1 MFTFE
6 QLFEAAN
13 PNRNPRLKLDIGD
26 TVVVID
32 SIKTAGYEPKKN
44 QSMAGKQGTV
54 IARYPY
60 SMSLKIGVDFGDGK
74 EYKFNSQY
82 LERVFQPD
90 EPVPVDKKI
99 DILDKAV
106 SKSGGIIEQYDEQKH
121 QQINQV
127 NLAYLAQMAQTLKS
141 AVAGSSKL
149 GTLNT
154 TNAVLKA
161 VSSTLLKPLF
171 VVNFPSNLIFPLY
184 LTNISDAT
192 NAAAYAAA
200 LSLLNLT
207 IATNTPKLSDD
218 KVFVETGAQGCAVIF
233 YQHNS
238 TATTADFFMCALQP
252 SDGWPTSLV
261 DQFAYHNVS
270 NFHYQN
276 IDRPINSSLLYYI
289 LYSLTPMNAKNDV
302 KSHFSCPAAYAVGT
316 SYYTSVTHYKQTIA
330 AFIKHIKGAISKQSM
345 IRGQM
350 QGVKAFG
357 PDLIMNFDRGRLQ
370 STQQDPSVVMKIEDI
385 ESLLWIDN
393 NDYNQDRQPN
403 SIFKQGADE
412 YFCYEDAEDKSFI
425 FTQQTKQQIV
435 NTNGTLFRYACPGN
449 LGSYLTQ
456 NLKANAAV
464 DNNATINIFI
474 CKKYTAAKNL
484 KFLLPYNDVPNQYVA
499 VVSENNLN
507 KLLSGNISD
516 ADYTNLI
523 DAVSLYLQLKNQY
536 NWPDSNYICLAPYES
551 RESGIQGVMLPSN
564 IIQSVE
570 EYKQFKSQIRQD
582 IGDELADI
590 GDMF

>member
-171 VVNFPSNLIFPLY
+171 VVNFPSNLIFPMH
-184 LTNISDAT
+184 LTNIADAT
-192 NAAAYAAA
+192 NAAGGV
-200 LSLLNLT
+200 
-207 IATNTPKLSDD
+207 PKYVYL
-218 KVFVETGAQGCAVIF
+218 G
-233 YQHNS
+233 
-238 TATTADFFMCALQP
+238 
-252 SDGWPTSLV
+252 
-261 DQFAYHNVS
+261 
-270 NFHYQN
+270 
-276 IDRPINSSLLYYI
+276 
-289 LYSLTPMNAKNDV
+289 
-302 KSHFSCPAAYAVGT
+302 
-316 SYYTSVTHYKQTIA
+316 
-330 AFIKHIKGAISKQSM
+330 KG
-345 IRGQM
+345 
-350 QGVKAFG
+350 
-357 PDLIMNFDRGRLQ
+357 
-370 STQQDPSVVMKIEDI
+370 
-385 ESLLWIDN
+385 
-393 NDYNQDRQPN
+393 
-403 SIFKQGADE
+403 
-412 YFCYEDAEDKSFI
+412 
-425 FTQQTKQQIV
+425 
-435 NTNGTLFRYACPGN
+435 
-449 LGSYLTQ
+449 
-456 NLKANAAV
+456 
-464 DNNATINIFI
+464 
-474 CKKYTAAKNL
+474 
-484 KFLLPYNDVPNQYVA
+484 LPKD
-499 VVSENNLN
+499 
-507 KLLSGNISD
+507 
-516 ADYTNLI
+516 
-523 DAVSLYLQLKNQY
+523 
-536 NWPDSNYICLAPYES
+536 
-551 RESGIQGVMLPSN
+551 
-564 IIQSVE
+564 
-570 EYKQFKSQIRQD
+570 
-582 IGDELADI
+582 
-590 GDMF
+590 